1 MLSEDDVGLFFV
13 EGEFATAGELDGA
26 PVLGILDNGYLEALG
41 GIASAEASYLL
52 PSASAA
58 GAGQTS
64 TLVAAGQAWRV
75 RSVEPDGTGA
85 TRLRLE
91 RQ

>member
-1 MLSEDDVGLFFV
+1 MPMVEDLSVFFAAD
-13 EGEFATAGELDGA
+13 EFATPGVLDGDA
-26 PVLGILDNGYLEALG
+26 VLGILDTGYSEALG
-41 GIASAEASYLL
+41 GIATAEASYLL
-52 PSASAA
+52 PSADAA
-58 GAGQTS
+58 GAGQS
-64 TLVAAGQAWRV
+64 SVLVTGAQAWRV